1 MNSIAYCVW
10 KYFELISWEK
20 SQKPL
25 LKFREEKAKLFK
37 YFMAQTSNDEKE

>member
-10 KYFELISWEK
+10 KYFEIIRWEK

-25 LKFREEKAKLFK
+25 LKFRSEKEKLKK
-37 YFMAQTSNDEKE
+37 YFMAQTSNDEKQ